1 MVPSILVH
9 GGAGFH
15 APSNV
20 PAKRAAARAAA
31 DAGWHVLLRGGS
43 ALDAVEAAVRL
54 LEDDPLFDA
63 GYGSYLNRDG
73 EVELDAILV
82 DGETLRFGAV
92 AAVHGVKNPITLARR
107 VMDGCPHHLLVGDG
121 AHRFARECGLTVPG
135 LALIAPDVH
144 ARWLA
149 GRAGTTPA
157 EPDEHDRLRSP
168 DGVPDGAP
176 DEVPDGAPPAA
187 RTPALPGDTVGAVA
201 CDAFGHFAAATSTG
215 GMSDKWPGRVGDSP
229 IIGSGAWADDRGG
242 AVSCTGHGELIMR
255 VCLAHHTGLSMCQ
268 GATAEDAA
276 PAAVRYLADRT
287 GGQAGL
293 IVLDATGRPG
303 WARNT
308 HAMPVAWR
316 NTDGSGDDL

>member
-9 GGAGFH
+9 GGAGHH
-15 APSNV
+15 APSSV

-31 DAGWHVLLRGGS
+31 DAGWHVLQHGGS

-107 VMDGCPHHLLVGDG
+107 VMDACPHHLLVGDG
-121 AHRFARECGLTVPG
+121 ARRFARACGLTVPG

-149 GRAGTTPA
+149 DRAGTAGTA
-157 EPDEHDRLRSP
+157 GTAASESDEYDRFRSP
-168 DGVPDGAP
+168 DGLPGDVAEAMRG
-176 DEVPDGAPPAA
+176 
-187 RTPALPGDTVGAVA
+187 PALPGDTVGAVA
-201 CDAFGHFAAATSTG
+201 RDTAGHFAAATSTG
-215 GMSDKWPGRVGDSP
+215 GMRDKWPGRVGDSP

-316 NTDGSGDDL
+316 SSDGAGDDL